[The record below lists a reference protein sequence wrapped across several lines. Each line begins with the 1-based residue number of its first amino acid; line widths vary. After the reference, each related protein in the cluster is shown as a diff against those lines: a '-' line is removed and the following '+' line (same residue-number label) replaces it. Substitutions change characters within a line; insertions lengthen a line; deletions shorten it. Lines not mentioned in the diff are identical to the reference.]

1 MNTTVRA
8 KSITIGLLVLIV
20 IAKQSLANEPYLD
33 QNRQAYIASV
43 LQAFGETSMLD
54 ISNTYEYISV
64 AERNH
69 CRSSL
74 SDLRTDCLLSYARK
88 NCATAD
94 NAESLSSCE
103 LYSDVI
109 VVNKLSTK
117 SFINRTERYRMLTNK
132 KSDFREAMTNRLQQ
146 KYARIVTQFS
156 MTDAADCRDTDFNCL
171 SRGLDQ
177 FCLDYANTQ
186 SLSWQHCIGA
196 SLWFIGTAK
205 QN

>member
-1 MNTTVRA
+1 MSTTFRA
-8 KSITIGLLVLIV
+8 KSITIGLLFLVV
-20 IAKQSLANEPYLD
+20 SGEQSLANEPYLD

-43 LQAFGETSMLD
+43 LRAFGETSMLD